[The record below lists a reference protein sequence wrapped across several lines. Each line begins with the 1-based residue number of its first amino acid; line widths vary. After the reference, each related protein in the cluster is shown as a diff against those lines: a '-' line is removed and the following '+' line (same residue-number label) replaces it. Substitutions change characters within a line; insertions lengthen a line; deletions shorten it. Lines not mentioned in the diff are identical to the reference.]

1 MVAVKSAE
9 ADRFIARPPAGV
21 FLFLFHGLDTGLIHE
36 RARAVAKAG
45 AESSA
50 DLLRIDGDELAK
62 DPLRLLDEVN
72 TVGMFSTR
80 RAVWVDL
87 GSKNILPVI
96 QTMMDAPPA
105 DCIVVIEA
113 GNLKKGTPLRTLAE
127 QSSRAASVECYAD
140 EARDLDR
147 LVDAEAQ
154 AAGLTVDNAAR
165 SALRDLLGGDR
176 MTSRAELAK
185 LMLYAHGK
193 GRVTLDDVE
202 AIVTDTAS
210 IAADPAVDA
219 AFLGKREDVEDM
231 ARRAFA
237 DGLDPA
243 AVLASA
249 LRHAYALHRTRLDIE
264 RGKGRM
270 EAIGAG
276 ARAIHFKR
284 KGAFETQVQRLKAD
298 HLAEAI
304 ATLSEAVMRSRQEP
318 RLAEMIAVRALWN
331 VASKKA

>member
-1 MVAVKSAE
+1 MVAVRSSE
-9 ADRFIARPPAGV
+9 ADRFLAKPPEGV
-21 FLFLFHGLDTGLIHE
+21 FLYVMHGLDTGLIHE
-36 RARAVAKAG
+36 RARAAARAG
-45 AESSA
+45 AETSA

-80 RAVWVDL
+80 RAVWIDL
-87 GSKNILPVI
+87 GARNILPVI
-96 QTMMDAPPA
+96 QTMMEAPPV
-105 DCIVVIEA
+105 DCTVVIEA
-113 GNLKKGTPLRTLAE
+113 GNLKKGAPLRTLAE
-127 QSSRAASVECYAD
+127 QSPRAASVECYAD
-140 EARDLDR
+140 EAKDLDR
-147 LVDAEAQ
+147 LIDAEAQ
-154 AAGLTVDNAAR
+154 AAGLAVDNAAR
-165 SALRDLLGGDR
+165 AALRDLLGGDR
-176 MTSRAELAK
+176 MTSRAELSK
-185 LMLYAHGK
+185 LMLYAHGQ
-193 GRVTLDDVE
+193 GRVGLADVE

-219 AFLGKREDVEDM
+219 AFLGERETVEEM

-264 RGKGRM
+264 RGKGRA

-284 KGAFETQVQRLKAD
+284 KSAFEKQVQRLKAD
-298 HLAEAI
+298 HLADAI
-304 ATLSEAVMRSRQEP
+304 ATLAEAVMRARAEP

-331 VASKKA
+331 VSSKK